1 MIDLKASS
9 AKWSEMSLRALAR
22 TKNTKKGK
30 NLNGSLGIVLEISW
44 SRFDDGYPTRV
55 SSPGDVFL

>member
-22 TKNTKKGK
+22 TKNTKEGK
-30 NLNGSLGIVLEISW
+30 NLNGSLGIVLEIS
-44 SRFDDGYPTRV
+44 
-55 SSPGDVFL
+55 